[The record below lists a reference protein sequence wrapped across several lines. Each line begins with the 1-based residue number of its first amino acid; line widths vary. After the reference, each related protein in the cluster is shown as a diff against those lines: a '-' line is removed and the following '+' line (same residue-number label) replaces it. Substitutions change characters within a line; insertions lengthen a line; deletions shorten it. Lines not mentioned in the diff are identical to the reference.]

1 MKLAV
6 VGSRGVT
13 DKELIWNEIDSYIK
27 EIGEPCGLIISGG
40 ARGVDSIAEVWA
52 DAHGVQKSI
61 WLADWD
67 KFGKSAGYRRNMD
80 IVAES
85 THVLAIYDGQSK
97 GTMHSIK
104 LATDKGKQLKVV
116 VVPSPTDQG
125 EKK

>member
-1 MKLAV
+1 MRLAV
-6 VGSRGVT
+6 VGSRGIT
-13 DKELIWNEIDSYIK
+13 DKKLIWGEIDAYIH
-27 EIGEPCGLIISGG
+27 EVGEACDLIISGG
-40 ARGVDSIAEVWA
+40 ARGVDSIAEAWA
-52 DAHGVQKSI
+52 DANSVPTSI

-80 IVAES
+80 IIAES

-116 VVPSPTDQG
+116 SA
-125 EKK
+125 